1 MARLLLNGVR
11 RFKPIRTRQEMHV
24 IYTHYDF
31 LDIAPGAD
39 SERIET
45 AYLKLLERLQYGA
58 SDAGQD
64 LSGLVRQIH
73 AAYDVLSNPH
83 KREAYDANL
92 AAEAELADTE
102 LKALLEDSKPRAQR
116 HVQDIPGTLAA
127 ALAQM
132 AA

>member
-1 MARLLLNGVR
+1 
-11 RFKPIRTRQEMHV
+11 MHV

-31 LDIAPGAD
+31 LEIAPGAD
-39 SERIET
+39 DDRIEA
-45 AYLKLLERLQYGA
+45 AYLALLERLQYGA

-83 KREAYDANL
+83 KREAYDAKL
-92 AAEAELADTE
+92 AAEADLADSE
-102 LKALLEDSKPRAQR
+102 LKAMLEEAKPRAQR
-116 HVQDIPGTLAA
+116 HVQDVPALAA